1 MRRLTSPTLC
11 YSTRRDCR
19 YCPHPGRGGNN
30 VAGTSLKINGGVP
43 LKGEA
48 FDEVLRGFKAKEAAE
63 DIIPIL

>member
-1 MRRLTSPTLC
+1 
-11 YSTRRDCR
+11 
-19 YCPHPGRGGNN
+19 
-30 VAGTSLKINGGVP
+30 